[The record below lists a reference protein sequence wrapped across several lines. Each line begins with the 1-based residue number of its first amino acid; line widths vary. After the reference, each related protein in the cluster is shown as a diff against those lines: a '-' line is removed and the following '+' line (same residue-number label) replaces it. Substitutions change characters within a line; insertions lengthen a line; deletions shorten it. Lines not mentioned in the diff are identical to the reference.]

1 VQHDFLPAC
10 GEVLLVSSNEEDH
23 ASVRS
28 ILAHSG
34 LKLSFTRSFQEAR
47 AILLDRSVG
56 VVISSGQSGDG
67 YGWKDLLRELQDNA
81 AATRLV
87 VADRLAD
94 EALWAEVLNFGG
106 YDLLLKPFN
115 PTELFRVVDM
125 ACRTRCWTELSAGQT
140 K

>member
-1 VQHDFLPAC
+1 MQQNFFPAC
-10 GEVLLVSSNEEDH
+10 GRVLLISSDEEDH

-34 LKLSFTRSFQEAR
+34 LTLSFTRSFQEAR
-47 AILLDRSVG
+47 AILRDGSIG
-56 VVISSGQSGDG
+56 VVISAGRSGDG

-115 PTELFRVVDM
+115 STELFRVVDM
-125 ACRTRCWTELSAGQT
+125 ACRTRFWTELGAGQT